1 MPSTILSCSCNTLSA
16 STLSLEEIFSG
27 EYYQPK
33 YNTAVFVAGKGSGKS
48 YLSSFAL
55 AYMWYWHHCFKN
67 FRGYLQT
74 KNIGWDGDSA
84 IAFMGMAPS
93 ADKAKDVVFNYTKK
107 NILKTKLL
115 QERGWLPDPDFT
127 SRLQCYYEFGGQKVP
142 RLMII
147 PGNSNPTMTLG
158 YAIYGS
164 VIDESSWFKDK
175 KNDPVVEIYKELDL
189 RRTSRFGNMG
199 ITILITSPNSEDDL
213 TESLIRKAQ
222 VEGENIYWK
231 RKASYECNKQY
242 FDLPTFELE
251 INREKIDGS
260 IEKFTI
266 NPPLLLKPYY
276 DEDQNRAI
284 RDINAYPAIVG
295 SAFYAD
301 FMLTMSKLNRSRVDP
316 APDLGKDVPESPL
329 DIQTRLPINFAG
341 IQGMNYRIHIDYAK
355 GSMVDGQCGCGFAM
369 CHKEADPRLSYKVVL
384 DLAVRFKAPKGKE
397 VDMLEILNFIRWLK
411 ESRNFNIDKVTMD
424 QYQSVFP
431 IQQINAWNIGIC
443 AEQLKVG
450 YKEHIYLKNLINQ
463 GQMDLYEDNNLLFEL
478 KRLEDFITS
487 VEAGPTS
494 HKDEADA
501 VAGAA
506 FSTSIE
512 MEAPEVIPKRTAFQ
526 PVLVGRGGVVKNNG
540 NPLTNVGN
548 YRTIDYRPKY
558 RQL

>member
-1 MPSTILSCSCNTLSA
+1 
-16 STLSLEEIFSG
+16 
-27 EYYQPK
+27 
-33 YNTAVFVAGKGSGKS
+33 
-48 YLSSFAL
+48 
-55 AYMWYWHHCFKN
+55 
-67 FRGYLQT
+67 
-74 KNIGWDGDSA
+74 
-84 IAFMGMAPS
+84 
-93 ADKAKDVVFNYTKK
+93 
-107 NILKTKLL
+107 
-115 QERGWLPDPDFT
+115 
-127 SRLQCYYEFGGQKVP
+127 
-142 RLMII
+142 
-147 PGNSNPTMTLG
+147 
-158 YAIYGS
+158 
-164 VIDESSWFKDK
+164 
-175 KNDPVVEIYKELDL
+175 
-189 RRTSRFGNMG
+189 
-199 ITILITSPNSEDDL
+199 
-213 TESLIRKAQ
+213 
-222 VEGENIYWK
+222 
-231 RKASYECNKQY
+231 
-242 FDLPTFELE
+242 
-251 INREKIDGS
+251 
-260 IEKFTI
+260 
-266 NPPLLLKPYY
+266 
-276 DEDQNRAI
+276 
-284 RDINAYPAIVG
+284 
-295 SAFYAD
+295 
-301 FMLTMSKLNRSRVDP
+301 
-316 APDLGKDVPESPL
+316 
-329 DIQTRLPINFAG
+329 
-341 IQGMNYRIHIDYAK
+341 
-355 GSMVDGQCGCGFAM
+355 M